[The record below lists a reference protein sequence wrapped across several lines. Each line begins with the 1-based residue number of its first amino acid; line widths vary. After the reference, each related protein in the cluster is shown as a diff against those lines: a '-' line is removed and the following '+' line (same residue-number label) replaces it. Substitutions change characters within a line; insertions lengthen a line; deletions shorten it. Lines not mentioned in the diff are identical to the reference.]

1 MFLDIAR
8 PSDTPTTLAI
18 IIAVAIVLVIGAL
31 VTLIIKLKHA
41 K

>member
-8 PSDTPTTLAI
+8 PAETPNAAI
-18 IIAVAIVLVIGAL
+18 ILLAVGIVLVVGVL
-31 VTLIIKLKHA
+31 VTLIIKLKNA

>member
-8 PSDTPTTLAI
+8 PAETPTTAI
-18 IIAVAIVLVIGAL
+18 ILISVAIVLIVGVL

>member
-8 PSDTPTTLAI
+8 PAETPTTAAI
-18 IIAVAIVLVIGAL
+18 IIAVGIVLVVAAL

>member
-8 PSDTPTTLAI
+8 PSTTPVVPAI
-18 IIAVAIVLVIGAL
+18 IISVAIVLVVGVL
-31 VTLIIKLKHA
+31 VTLIIKMKHA

>member
-8 PSDTPTTLAI
+8 PSITPVVPAI
-18 IIAVAIVLVIGAL
+18 IISVAIVLVVGVL
-31 VTLIIKLKHA
+31 VTLIIKMKHA